1 MLPFSAEQF
10 FSVFE
15 AYNTYLPY
23 AGTVLAAAAVLVIVL
38 GVAGGP
44 RLGRYVAAILALMWA
59 WAGAVYHIYFFAEIN
74 PAAYL
79 FGGLFLVQAGIFG
92 TLALRRGED
101 LSFQWRPDIHGWAG
115 AAIMAYALVIYPIL
129 GQFAGH
135 TFPRN
140 PTFGLPCPLTI
151 FTFGI
156 LLWSSRAVPRWVLAV
171 PAIWALIGSFAS
183 LLFGVWEDV
192 GLIIAAAVTVELLVV
207 RQRKDY

>member
-1 MLPFSAEQF
+1 MPFTVEQF
-10 FSVFE
+10 FAVFE
-15 AYNTYLPY
+15 RYNSSLPY
-23 AGTVLAAAAVLVIVL
+23 AGTVLAAAAVLA
-38 GVAGGP
+38 VA
-44 RLGRYVAAILALMWA
+44 LSISGRTRSGKYVAAILALMWA

-92 TLALRRGED
+92 TLALGRGED
-101 LSFQWRPDIHGWAG
+101 LSFQWRSDVYGWAG
-115 AAIMAYALVIYPIL
+115 AATMAYALVIYPIL
-129 GQFAGH
+129 GRFAGH

-156 LLWSSRAVPRWVLAV
+156 LLWSSRPVPRWVLAV
-171 PAIWALIGSFAS
+171 PAIWAVIGSFAS
-183 LLFGVWEDV
+183 LLFGVWEDL

-207 RQRKDY
+207 RQRKND